1 MTVIAEPS
9 AGNLAEF
16 GIILQINLMKGAFM
30 AQTTTPCPRCHQQ
43 MIADVQQVFDLFQDP
58 AAKERLLSGQV
69 NIAVCPSCGYQSAV
83 GVPVVYHDPE
93 KELFLTYFPS
103 ELGLP
108 INEQERILGP
118 MITQVVNKLP
128 PEKKKGYLL
137 RPQSMLT
144 YDTLIEKILE
154 ADGITKE
161 MIRDQEKKIALLRRL
176 LTSPEDRIAEIIKQE
191 ESLIDQSFFA
201 LFSNVQNSAV
211 QSRDEKV
218 LAVLKPIQDA
228 LLNQTAYGREVKARA
243 ESTQKAIQDIQD
255 LGENLNR
262 DTLLNLVLN
271 APDDSYLQTLTG
283 LARNGMDYEF
293 FTKLSERIQAATGED
308 NKKYS
313 EIRDKLLNLT
323 KKIDQAVAEQMQLR
337 KKVFDEIMKED
348 DIEQSLLKYARA
360 IDDSFLDIAKTELQ
374 NARKNGDF
382 MRSGKIQ
389 KILDTVEKM
398 TKPSP
403 EVELLE
409 DLLSK
414 TDEAEVEAAFH
425 ENQALV
431 NDEFKAML
439 GSLIQELSKTQ
450 EADPE
455 IIARIR
461 FIQKLTE

>member
-69 NIAVCPSCGYQSAV
+69 NVAVCPSCGYQSAV

-118 MITQVVNKLP
+118 MITQVVNRLP

-161 MIRDQEKKIALLRRL
+161 MIKDQEKKIALLRRL

-228 LLNQTAYGREVKARA
+228 LLNQTVYGREVKARA

-255 LGENLNR
+255 LGEQLNR
-262 DTLLNLVLN
+262 DSLLNLVLN

-293 FTKLSERIQAATGED
+293 FSKLSARIQAAEGED

-313 EIRDKLLNLT
+313 EIREKLLNLT

-360 IDDSFLDIAKTELQ
+360 IDDSFLVIVKTELQ